1 MTKKER
7 DKLYKI
13 IEIFHN
19 KYYEV
24 NERNISDFYKEIHVM
39 FPTITQNDINWAF
52 EKYLWKKEFKFK
64 KLASILT
71 MLFMLPLQ
79 LWAIKII
86 DVNGISLLFLLIPEI
101 IAMFILAWFM
111 MKEMIIEEDMRSL
124 KLREDARNTNELR
137 QIKVTKDFNI
147 YAEGSVLME
156 FGNTKV
162 ICISL
167 CISL

>member
-52 EKYLWKKEFKFK
+52 EKYL
-64 KLASILT
+64 
-71 MLFMLPLQ
+71 
-79 LWAIKII
+79 
-86 DVNGISLLFLLIPEI
+86 
-101 IAMFILAWFM
+101 
-111 MKEMIIEEDMRSL
+111 
-124 KLREDARNTNELR
+124 
-137 QIKVTKDFNI
+137 
-147 YAEGSVLME
+147 
-156 FGNTKV
+156 
-162 ICISL
+162 
-167 CISL
+167 